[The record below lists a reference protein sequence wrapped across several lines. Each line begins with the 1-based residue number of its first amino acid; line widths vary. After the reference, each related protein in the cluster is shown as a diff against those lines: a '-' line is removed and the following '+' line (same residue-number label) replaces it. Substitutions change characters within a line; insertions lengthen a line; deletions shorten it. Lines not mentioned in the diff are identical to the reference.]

1 MGPGPRR
8 PAPSALVP
16 NIGHAHD
23 AAASF
28 QPAQPAQSFLH
39 GQGIVACNAAA
50 RLGLHSLAQQGTC
63 QVCLTRHM
71 CERSLPTCVPASD
84 SVCRRGSCC

>member
-1 MGPGPRR
+1 MEPGPRR

-16 NIGHAHD
+16 NIGLAHD

-39 GQGIVACNAAA
+39 GKGHRCLQRRNAPRSPFPRATGA
-50 RLGLHSLAQQGTC
+50 C
-63 QVCLTRHM
+63 QVCLTRQNVGTFLADL
-71 CERSLPTCVPASD
+71 CPCI
-84 SVCRRGSCC
+84 